1 MLSRGS
7 EGAGNSRSVAERLG
21 PPPLGIEAALAQQ
34 LIRLQIAILIDVRQ
48 PFELEL
54 EGRVEHAECV
64 PLFNLKK
71 VLGHVLD
78 ADEQE
83 VLDSDT
89 PTPTD
94 VQSFLAVMNRN
105 HYQQGN
111 ALLCLCNSG
120 KRSLHAAELLRS
132 IGYGRAFS
140 VEGGVRVWRT
150 LEER

>member
-1 MLSRGS
+1 M
-7 EGAGNSRSVAERLG
+7 NTVAAM
-21 PPPLGIEAALAQQ
+21 PPLEIDATIARE

-48 PFELEL
+48 PVELEL
-54 EGRVEHAECV
+54 EGLVESAECV

-71 VLGHVLD
+71 VLGHVLS

-83 VLDSDT
+83 VLDCDT

-94 VQSFLAVMNRN
+94 VQMFLAIMNRH
-105 HYQQGN
+105 HYQKGN

-132 IGYGRAFS
+132 IGYARAFS
-140 VEGGVRVWRT
+140 VAGGVRVWREIT
-150 LEER
+150 SP